1 LGAYAA
7 VDAKVNTVCT
17 SVLTTD
23 MELLTLWMIAVLVPM
38 KVMDEVPSSRRCHG
52 SHARAACGAGCH
64 GE

>member
-1 LGAYAA
+1 
-7 VDAKVNTVCT
+7 VNTVCT